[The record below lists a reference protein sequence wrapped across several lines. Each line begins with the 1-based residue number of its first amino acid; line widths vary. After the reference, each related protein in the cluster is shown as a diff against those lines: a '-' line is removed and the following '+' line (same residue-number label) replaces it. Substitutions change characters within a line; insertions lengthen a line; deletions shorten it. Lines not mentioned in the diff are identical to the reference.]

1 MFGKKKTEK
10 KSTSKKQADAKKSV
24 NKKTQKAKGGE
35 ILPLAPASK
44 LSFATPSAA
53 SNAGRNAADF
63 LYIANEAHYDQVIE
77 RIKDV
82 KKTLWI
88 VTADIKDL
96 YVKDGRGT
104 KPLLEV
110 LSDLAKRG
118 VEIRLIHAKEPGPA
132 FRQDFDKYPALIDG
146 MERVLCPRVHFK
158 IIVFDLKTAYVGSA
172 NLTGAGLGMKG
183 ENARNFEAGVLSSNK
198 DFVKNAAEQF
208 DSVWMGAHC
217 KGCRRK
223 EFCGDPIE
231 TK

>member
-1 MFGKKKTEK
+1 MFGKKSSSKKTSSTT
-10 KSTSKKQADAKKSV
+10 KSTSKPAAKKSASKKAKTV
-24 NKKTQKAKGGE
+24 PKTQTQE
-35 ILPLAPASK
+35 LAEYIRQKQPAEPE
-44 LSFATPSAA
+44 FQ
-53 SNAGRNAADF
+53 
-63 LYIANEAHYDQVIE
+63 YIANDDHYDKVIDK
-77 RIKDV
+77 IKDC

-88 VTADIKDL
+88 GTADIKDL

-158 IIVFDLKTAYVGSA
+158 IIILDLKTAYVGSA

-183 ENARNFEAGVLSSNK
+183 ENTRNFEAGVLSSNK

-223 EFCGDPIE
+223 EFCGDPIGV
-231 TK
+231 